1 MSAGLQVFDGQGN
14 LTVSITDRLSRFG
27 AIVTI
32 TPGVSGSY
40 TINGEGTPFF
50 AALDEDFTFTG
61 NVCPALSISGMTVSW
76 SGGRG
81 RAVQVMMG
89 VY

>member
-1 MSAGLQVFDGQGN
+1 MGAGLEVYDSLGN
-14 LTVSITDRLSRFG
+14 LTVSISDRLSRFG
-27 AIVTI
+27 AIITV
-32 TPGVSGSY
+32 TPGVAGSY

-61 NVCPALSISGMTVSW
+61 NVCPSMSLSGMTVSW